1 MTVERKRTMSEWGVG
16 IDRRMTTP
24 PKVSKKVMAAEM
36 GIVPSTFYS
45 WLCKPDLDEK
55 TKTSVEEALTF
66 FKLGGKPETSLQ
78 TVDRPVDRNTKVGE
92 GEVLRTICTILR
104 ASGACR
110 GLVTMEAALDL
121 LRGTDELQELVDQ
134 EVKRGGL
141 G

>member
-1 MTVERKRTMSEWGVG
+1 MTVERKRTMSKWGVG

-45 WLCKPDLDEK
+45 WLCKPDLDKK
-55 TKTSVEEALTF
+55 TKKSVEEALTF
-66 FKLGGKPETSLQ
+66 FKLGGKPETPLQ
-78 TVDRPVDRNTKVGE
+78 TVDRPVDKNTKVSE
-92 GEVLRTICTILR
+92 GEVLGTICTILR

-110 GLVTMEAALDL
+110 GLVTMEEALDL
-121 LRGTDELQELVDQ
+121 LRGTEELQELVDQ
-134 EVKRGGL
+134 EVKRRGL